1 MVVIP
6 EKKQAL
12 QIEGGICRSH
22 VIIRKK
28 GTDRLGLGLYAGAE
42 SARDYRFKQ
51 GSKQSKFSAIT
62 GLLIKLNPCFTVFL
76 CYLSAALPALP
87 ALLKYISVTTITQ
100 TLHLSYTILLTL
112 NTFYK
117 HIVSSSILVSS

>member
-22 VIIRKK
+22 VIIREK
-28 GTDRLGLGLYAGAE
+28 GTERLGLGLYAGAE
-42 SARDYRFKQ
+42 SARDYRFETGVKTIEV
-51 GSKQSKFSAIT
+51 FAIT
-62 GLLIKLNPCFTVFL
+62 GLLIKLNPCFTAFM

-87 ALLKYISVTTITQ
+87 ALPKYISVTTIT
-100 TLHLSYTILLTL
+100 
-112 NTFYK
+112 
-117 HIVSSSILVSS
+117 

>member
-1 MVVIP
+1 MRCRLRLLAVVCGYVDLVMVVIP

-12 QIEGGICRSH
+12 QIEGGVCRSH

-51 GSKQSKFSAIT
+51 GSKQSRFSR
-62 GLLIKLNPCFTVFL
+62 
-76 CYLSAALPALP
+76 
-87 ALLKYISVTTITQ
+87 
-100 TLHLSYTILLTL
+100 
-112 NTFYK
+112 
-117 HIVSSSILVSS
+117 